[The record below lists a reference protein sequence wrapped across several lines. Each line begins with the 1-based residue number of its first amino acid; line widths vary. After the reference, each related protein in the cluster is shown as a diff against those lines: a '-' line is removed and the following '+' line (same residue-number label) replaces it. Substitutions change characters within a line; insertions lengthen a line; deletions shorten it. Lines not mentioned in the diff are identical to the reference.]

1 MIEGLISLA
10 SYNIM
15 KTGALGELFTRWEQ
29 IGFFSYLL
37 PFLLIFALVF
47 GILTKVKLFKE
58 NKAINAIIALVVA
71 LMAIQM
77 EFVPTFFSQIFP
89 RVGVALAI
97 ILGLFILV
105 GLFIDPE
112 HPAMNWILLGIGV
125 IIFIVVI
132 VQSAGSMGWST
143 GRWWQDNW
151 VTILGVVIVIAL
163 LITVIA
169 SSSKGQTPIHPKPI
183 YARDYLAGSR

>member
-1 MIEGLISLA
+1 MIKGLISLA
-10 SYNIM
+10 SMGIM
-15 KTGALGELFTRWEQ
+15 EEGWLGDMFTQWEQ

-89 RVGVALAI
+89 RVGIALAI
-97 ILGLFILV
+97 ILGLFIIV
-105 GLFIDPE
+105 GLFIDPD
-112 HPAMNWILLGIGV
+112 HPAITWILMGIGL
-125 IIFIVVI
+125 IIFIIVI

-143 GRWWQDNW
+143 GTWWQDNW
-151 VTILGVVIVIAL
+151 ITIIGVVIVIAL
-163 LITVIA
+163 VIA
-169 SSSKGQTPIHPKPI
+169 VIAGSSKSKNPILPKSVWG
-183 YARDYLAGSR
+183 RDFGGH

>member
-1 MIEGLISLA
+1 MSLA
-10 SYNIM
+10 SYDIIQ
-15 KTGALGELFTRWEQ
+15 TGALGDLFTRWEQ

-37 PFLLIFALVF
+37 PLLLIFALVF

-89 RVGVALAI
+89 RVGAALAV
-97 ILGLFILV
+97 ILGLFILM
-105 GLFIDPE
+105 GLFLDPE
-112 HPAMNWILLGIGV
+112 HPAMNWVLIGVGV
-125 IIFIVVI
+125 IIFVVVI

-151 VTILGVVIVIAL
+151 VTLLGVGIVIAL
-163 LITVIA
+163 VVAVIA
-169 SSSKGQTPIHPKPI
+169 GSAKSTMPYPKPI
-183 YARDYLAGSR
+183 YARDYLASGG

>member
-15 KTGALGELFTRWEQ
+15 ETGALGELFTQWEQ

-37 PFLLIFALVF
+37 PFLLIFAMVF

-89 RVGVALAI
+89 RLGVALAI
-97 ILGLFILV
+97 ILGLFILL

-169 SSSKGQTPIHPKPI
+169 SSAKSNAPALKPI
-183 YARDYLAGSR
+183 YARDYLAGSK

>member
-1 MIEGLISLA
+1 MIKGLISLA
-10 SYNIM
+10 SIGIM
-15 KTGALGELFTRWEQ
+15 EEGWLGDMFAQWEQ

-71 LMAIQM
+71 LMAIQL

-89 RVGVALAI
+89 KLGVALAV
-97 ILGLFILV
+97 ILAFMILV

-112 HPAMNWILLGIGV
+112 HPAITWILMGIGL
-125 IIFIVVI
+125 IIFIIVI
-132 VQSAGSMGWST
+132 VQTAGSMGWST
-143 GRWWQDNW
+143 GYWWQDNW
-151 VTILGVVIVIAL
+151 VTVIGVVIVIAL
-163 LITVIA
+163 LVAVIA
-169 SSSKGQTPIHPKPI
+169 GSSKSKNPIFPKSI
-183 YARDYLAGSR
+183 WGRDYAKGE